1 MLFKTPEHCFACRIM
16 GEDTEAHVN
25 SERHLTCE
33 FFEFYGPS
41 CTSSLNTRVHTRM
54 FVCAHVC
61 VLPKFLHGHDSCAT
75 SHDIILYKYPSQ
87 WARGQTLKQTA
98 GTFPKN
104 PLCHHRPEKDW
115 MFAQKRRLSTTEQFS
130 AVFTHFVKYCLYR
143 DAHSTG
149 FFWKR
154 LVSILI
160 ALSRRNNRIF

>member
-1 MLFKTPEHCFACRIM
+1 MLFKTPEHYFACRIM
-16 GEDTEAHVN
+16 GENTEAHVS
-25 SERHLTCE
+25 SERHLTRE
-33 FFEFYGPS
+33 VLKFYGPS
-41 CTSSLNTRVHTRM
+41 CTSPLNTCVHACM

-61 VLPKFLHGHDSCAT
+61 VLPKFLHGHDSCAI

-87 WARGQTLKQTA
+87 WVREETLKQTA

-104 PLCHHRPEKDW
+104 LLCHNRSEKDW
-115 MFAQKRRLSTTEQFS
+115 MFAQNRRLSTTEHFS
-130 AVFTHFVKYCLYR
+130 AVFTHFVKYFLYR
-143 DAHSTG
+143 DVHSTG